1 MRSLLPEVIGQL
13 ALWQAG
19 PFVLCSFR
27 FGLIE
32 GPDFLN
38 MKVLRKAFYF
48 RCHGLKTLFELQ
60 SMHFVPA
67 SKTISHRL
75 QTSLL
80 IGPYPAMRWRIAR
93 MSAFLARCVLAKRT
107 PTINPFRQAGLEFTK
122 LGDKM
127 S

>member
-1 MRSLLPEVIGQL
+1 MRSLLPEEIGQL

-80 IGPYPAMRWRIAR
+80 IGQMLIEKVKQSRCDG
-93 MSAFLARCVLAKRT
+93 AFLIHTLQCDVVS
-107 PTINPFRQAGLEFTK
+107 
-122 LGDKM
+122 LGCLLSSLDACLQREHLP
-127 S
+127 